1 MLAEMRAL
9 GLGIIV
15 VDQTPAAVAAQ
26 VVRNTNLK
34 IAHRTVAKEDR
45 ETLADAMLMHP
56 AHAELMGRLRPG
68 QAYVYADRFYR
79 PHLVRV
85 PLQTPKPL
93 DSSRKVVSLGTRP
106 PNNNELLAWMRKRPW
121 YKSSLVERHRMW
133 TEKVDRALS
142 AISDVSN
149 YVAAAKDDIK
159 AHADVLKALQDQSSD
174 TSDVK
179 LRSEIAAAKILFVEA
194 CGDYRPKLTKAM
206 DGIDRDLRS
215 LEAEYRLLVVAGEN
229 ISPKREVVDNVKVAR
244 TAFASITRLIDVLT
258 NLVT

>member
-1 MLAEMRAL
+1 M
-9 GLGIIV
+9 
-15 VDQTPAAVAAQ
+15 
-26 VVRNTNLK
+26 
-34 IAHRTVAKEDR
+34 
-45 ETLADAMLMHP
+45 
-56 AHAELMGRLRPG
+56 
-68 QAYVYADRFYR
+68 
-79 PHLVRV
+79 
-85 PLQTPKPL
+85 
-93 DSSRKVVSLGTRP
+93 SLGTRP

-121 YKSSLVERHRMW
+121 YKSSLVETGCGPKRLI
-133 TEKVDRALS
+133 ALS